1 MAVRYKIREPDQDA
15 AALIGELEPV
25 IGGLGFALVELDLFR
40 RRGSAQVR
48 LVITGTG
55 RIGTDELSRV
65 HRAVLP
71 RLELV
76 LAGRDLYLEVSSP
89 GTDRLIKEG
98 AEFRHYTGRVLK
110 CWRTGGDRWEQGLL
124 HGSDEERILLDTEE
138 GIQEL
143 RYETIAKARLDG

>member
-1 MAVRYKIREPDQDA
+1 VRYKIREPDQDA

>member
-1 MAVRYKIREPDQDA
+1 MRYKIREPDQDA